1 MRRILRGAGDGSPAG
16 NGPGATI
23 AAPAPGRDRQ
33 EYTMSDTPQG
43 HDDPREHTRKI
54 KGMLREAMD
63 HVRADV
69 PKVSDPKAQA
79 LFETSAEVLG
89 GLITAYE
96 HFEQRSEAA
105 WR

>member
-1 MRRILRGAGDGSPAG
+1 VRPRGSPAR
-16 NGPGATI
+16 NGIGATI
-23 AAPAPGRDRQ
+23 VVLHWAGATRQ
-33 EYTMSDTPQG
+33 EHPMTEASQG

-54 KGMLREAMD
+54 KSMLRETME
-63 HVRADV
+63 HVRQDV
-69 PKVSDPKAQA
+69 PRVSDPKAQA